1 MAHEK
6 LLVAFSL
13 LAAASPVSASL
24 QGAPAAPP
32 EALYCMRIE
41 AITGSRL
48 EKTVC
53 WTRAE
58 WAANDVD
65 VDAEWAEEG
74 VTVVGG

>member
-6 LLVAFSL
+6 LLVAFGL

-24 QGAPAAPP
+24 QGAPPAPP
-32 EALYCMRIE
+32 EARYCMRIE
-41 AITGSRL
+41 PITGSRL
-48 EKTVC
+48 EKVVC

-58 WAANDVD
+58 WAANEVD

-74 VTVVGG
+74 VAVVEG